1 MKLFSQ
7 GKVSTDKMAIGK
19 WVKKKSAQATK
30 SAGKRYGM
38 SYGRKGLRMSKNSL
52 SKIAKDVMMIKS
64 QLNTEK
70 KFRDTFE
77 SDLSVGQV
85 RDNGDGF
92 SAFDVT
98 PNITQ
103 GVADS
108 QRVGNSI
115 KGTGLV
121 LKFNMIKQDNA
132 EGNRRVRIFVVR
144 SLDASLTPADVHN
157 RILDSNPFVPVK
169 DYNSN
174 LDYTQLKDGRLKIIA
189 TKNLYFPQNG
199 GDGMTLSAEQI
210 TKSVTIPVKLN
221 EVLRYSSDGAVFPEN
236 IKYHVVMVADNG
248 NAGSITSSV
257 VGTYVTTSNSGVNY
271 KCHARFWYV
280 DN

>member
-1 MKLFSQ
+1 
-7 GKVSTDKMAIGK
+7 MAIGK
-19 WVKKKSAQATK
+19 WAKKKSAQATK
-30 SAGKRYGM
+30 AAGKRYGI
-38 SYGRKGLRMSKNSL
+38 SYGRKGLQFKKNTMSKL
-52 SKIAKDVMMIKS
+52 AKDVMMIKAS
-64 QLNTEK
+64 LNTEK

-121 LKFNMIKQDNA
+121 LKFNMIKQNQA
-132 EGNRRVRIFVVR
+132 EGTRRVRIYVVR
-144 SLDASLTPADVHN
+144 SLDASLTSADVHN

-174 LDYTQLKDGRLKIIA
+174 LDYTQLKDGRLRIIA
-189 TKNLYFPQNG
+189 QKNLYFAQNG
-199 GDGMTLSAEQI
+199 GDGMNLPGEQG
-210 TKSVTIPVKLN
+210 TKSVTLPVKLN

-236 IKYHVVMVADNG
+236 VKYHVIMVADNG
-248 NAGSITSSV
+248 NAGGTTSSI
-257 VGTYVTTSNSGVNY
+257 VGAYVTTSNSGIDY